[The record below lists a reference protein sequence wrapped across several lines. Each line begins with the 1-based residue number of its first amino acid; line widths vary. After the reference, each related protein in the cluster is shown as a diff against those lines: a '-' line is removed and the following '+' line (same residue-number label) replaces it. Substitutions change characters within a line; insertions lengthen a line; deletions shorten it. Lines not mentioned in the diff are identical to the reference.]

1 MEPAIA
7 GALYTAESPLEG
19 AVAFAQVI
27 THPTLPSALPSRTSP
42 PLLSL
47 APATP
52 SPSSK
57 ATPTSSA
64 ASPHPAHS
72 PTMTCTRPSSGVL
85 EADYQSL
92 TAQPTEPN
100 GSTPASRKGHSAV
113 VIGNSIYISGGEGV
127 ADEKGR
133 AWVFDTVAKTW
144 SHLDPAPGAPYP
156 SHRALHA
163 AASSELP
170 GLRRRCPS
178 CRRAIRG
185 GRCLC
190 VGGRAVEGGKML
202 EDGLA
207 FDVRTRAW
215 LNIPTPP
222 GHRWLGQ
229 NGCCG
234 E

>member
-1 MEPAIA
+1 M
-7 GALYTAESPLEG
+7 LEG

-27 THPTLPSALPSRTSP
+27 THPTLPSAPPSRTSP
-42 PLLSL
+42 PLVSL

-57 ATPTSSA
+57 AAPTSSA

-72 PTMTCTRPSSGVL
+72 PTITCTWPSSGVL
-85 EADYQSL
+85 EADHQSL
-92 TAQPTEPN
+92 AALFTEPN
-100 GSTPASRKGHSAV
+100 GSTPAPRKGHPAA

-133 AWVFDTVAKTW
+133 AWVFDTVAKAW

-156 SHRALHA
+156 SRRALHA

-170 GLRRRCPS
+170 GPRRRCSRGARRSSLRIRRPWCPS

-185 GRCLC
+185 GDRKS
-190 VGGRAVEGGKML
+190 VV
-202 EDGLA
+202 
-207 FDVRTRAW
+207 
-215 LNIPTPP
+215 
-222 GHRWLGQ
+222 
-229 NGCCG
+229 
-234 E
+234 